1 MTQTVEFPVP
11 IFPCEVTLVLTDAPV
26 RARNSKAMVKRFGP
40 YPHRYAGLHTWAGD
54 QHFGLFYVRSEV
66 SVELIAHEVF
76 HASLRMSERCHFALG
91 PDNHEPTAFLHG
103 WLFNEV
109 FTRLRAWGCKL

>member
-1 MTQTVEFPVP
+1 MTRITEFPVP
-11 IFPCEVTLVLTDAPV
+11 IFPCHVTLVLTDSPV
-26 RARNSKAMVKRFGP
+26 
-40 YPHRYAGLHTWAGD
+40 LHTWAGD
-54 QHFGLFYVRSEV
+54 QHFGLFFARSEV
-66 SVELIAHEVF
+66 SVEMIAHEVF
-76 HASLRMSERCHFALG
+76 HASLRMAERCHLALG